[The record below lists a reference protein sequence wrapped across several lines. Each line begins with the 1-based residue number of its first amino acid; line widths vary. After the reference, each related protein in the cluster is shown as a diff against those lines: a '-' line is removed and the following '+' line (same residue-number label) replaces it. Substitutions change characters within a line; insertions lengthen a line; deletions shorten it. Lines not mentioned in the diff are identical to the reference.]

1 MNRSQ
6 YIEYLNRELYIRET
20 NRKTV
25 STSLAIVFIV
35 LEVGGNFVVCYA
47 VLKTKK
53 LYSLTNFFLVIL
65 SLSDLV
71 RGIVLMPI
79 WIDVLLNGQKNF
91 TDNGCKFTGFTSSFC
106 IIGKLFTV
114 LLICMNRLTR
124 VYRPSTYDWLFQKW
138 FAVAMVTVTWLTA
151 LTVVII
157 LTTSGLA
164 KIEFHPG
171 RAICLL
177 IFEDQSVFQDLVV
190 AQFIFSV
197 IIPLCLNVLSH
208 FKAFN
213 DLKEH
218 KREAGGKIRVQIFNK
233 RHDEVENEL
242 ENHGHDIEATRTLL
256 GVVYGYIF
264 CSTITT
270 SIILADAF
278 RPYYFDRG
286 THLALTFFL
295 FVNGIINPALFSR
308 TNKPFRDVCLEIF
321 GCKWS
326 RRVIH
331 VQ

>member
-6 YIEYLNRELYIRET
+6 YIEYLNKELYIREV

-25 STSLAIVFIV
+25 STSLGIVITV
-35 LEVGGNFVVCYA
+35 LSLGGNFTVCYA

-53 LYSLTNFFLVIL
+53 LYTLTNFFLVVL
-65 SLSDLV
+65 SLSELV
-71 RGIVLMPI
+71 RGIALMPL
-79 WIDVLLNGQKNF
+79 WIHVLLNGEKLF
-91 TDNGCKFTGFTSSFC
+91 TEDGCKFTGFTSSFC
-106 IIGKLFTV
+106 TIGKLFTV
-114 LLICMNRLTR
+114 LLICINR
-124 VYRPSTYDWLFQKW
+124 VISVHRPSSYKWLFRKW
-138 FAVAMVTVTWLTA
+138 FAIVMVIITWLVA
-151 LTVVII
+151 LMIVVI
-157 LTTSGLA
+157 LTITGVS

-177 IFEDQSVFQDLVV
+177 MFEDLTIFQDLVV
-190 AQFIFSV
+190 AQFVFSV
-197 IIPLCLNVLSH
+197 IVPLGLNILAHV
-208 FKAFN
+208 KAFN

-218 KREAGGKIRVQIFNK
+218 KREARGKIRVQNFNK
-233 RHDEVENEL
+233 RHDEVEDKP
-242 ENHGHDIEATRTLL
+242 ENQDIEATRTLL
-256 GVVYGYIF
+256 GVVYGYIL

-308 TNKPFRDVCLEIF
+308 TSKPFRDVCLAIF
-321 GCKWS
+321 GCKWN